1 MKRIEQIVVI
11 FIAAALAI
19 PSYWFF
25 WTLAGGGGYNKR
37 IKPMKNSRKLD
48 SPKRPIIEKKK
59 KRLVN
64 SDSHDNA
71 NSDVLVSAV
80 ISPYLLTHLHHI
92 LQQSEYY
99 AQKDGRKSHA
109 ANFAK
114 LRKVLCLDARS
125 MADASAKEIKDVDN
139 DLSNNKYNEQNVA

>member
-1 MKRIEQIVVI
+1 
-11 FIAAALAI
+11 
-19 PSYWFF
+19 
-25 WTLAGGGGYNKR
+25 
-37 IKPMKNSRKLD
+37 MKNSRKLD
-48 SPKRPIIEKKK
+48 SSKRLIIDKKK
-59 KRLVN
+59 KKLVD
-64 SDSHDNA
+64 SDSYGHD

-80 ISPYLLTHLHHI
+80 ISPYLLTHLHQI

-125 MADASAKEIKDVDN
+125 MADASAKEIKDADN
-139 DLSNNKYNEQNVA
+139 DLSINKYNEQNVA

>member
-1 MKRIEQIVVI
+1 
-11 FIAAALAI
+11 
-19 PSYWFF
+19 
-25 WTLAGGGGYNKR
+25 
-37 IKPMKNSRKLD
+37 MKNSRKID
-48 SPKRPIIEKKK
+48 SPKRSIIDKKK
-59 KRLVN
+59 KRLAN
-64 SDSHDNA
+64 SDFPDHE

-125 MADASAKEIKDVDN
+125 MADASAKEITDADD
-139 DLSNNKYNEQNVA
+139 DLSITKYNEQIVA

>member
-1 MKRIEQIVVI
+1 MSLSVNC
-11 FIAAALAI
+11 F
-19 PSYWFF
+19 YC
-25 WTLAGGGGYNKR
+25 
-37 IKPMKNSRKLD
+37 PMKNSRKLD
-48 SPKRPIIEKKK
+48 SPNRSIIDKKK
-59 KRLVN
+59 KRIVY
-64 SDSHDNA
+64 SDSQDNE

-125 MADASAKEIKDVDN
+125 MADASAKEIKDTDI
-139 DLSNNKYNEQNVA
+139 DLSFNKYNEQNVA

>member
-1 MKRIEQIVVI
+1 MPVSINC
-11 FIAAALAI
+11 FYCA
-19 PSYWFF
+19 
-25 WTLAGGGGYNKR
+25 
-37 IKPMKNSRKLD
+37 MKNSSKLD
-48 SPKRPIIEKKK
+48 SPKRSVMDKKK

-64 SDSHDNA
+64 SYSYDND

-125 MADASAKEIKDVDN
+125 MADASAKEIKETDN
-139 DLSNNKYNEQNVA
+139 DLSIKKYNEQNVA

>member
-1 MKRIEQIVVI
+1 
-11 FIAAALAI
+11 
-19 PSYWFF
+19 
-25 WTLAGGGGYNKR
+25 
-37 IKPMKNSRKLD
+37 MKNSRKLD
-48 SPKRPIIEKKK
+48 SSKRSIIDKKK
-59 KRLVN
+59 KILVQ
-64 SDSHDNA
+64 SDTRNYE

-80 ISPYLLTHLHHI
+80 ISPYLLTHLHQI

-125 MADASAKEIKDVDN
+125 MADASAKEIKDNDN
-139 DLSNNKYNEQNVA
+139 DLSIKKYSEQIVA

>member
-1 MKRIEQIVVI
+1 
-11 FIAAALAI
+11 
-19 PSYWFF
+19 
-25 WTLAGGGGYNKR
+25 
-37 IKPMKNSRKLD
+37 MKNSRKLD
-48 SPKRPIIEKKK
+48 STKRSIIDKKK

-64 SDSHDNA
+64 SDSHDNE

-80 ISPYLLTHLHHI
+80 ISPYLLTHLHQI

-109 ANFAK
+109 ANLAK

-125 MADASAKEIKDVDN
+125 MADASAKEIEDADN
-139 DLSNNKYNEQNVA
+139 DLSINKYNEKNVA

>member
-1 MKRIEQIVVI
+1 MSVSIDC
-11 FIAAALAI
+11 F
-19 PSYWFF
+19 YC
-25 WTLAGGGGYNKR
+25 T
-37 IKPMKNSRKLD
+37 MKNSRKFD
-48 SPKRPIIEKKK
+48 SPKRSIIDKKK
-59 KRLVN
+59 KRLIN
-64 SDSHDNA
+64 SDFRENE

-114 LRKVLCLDARS
+114 LRKVLCLDSRS
-125 MADASAKEIKDVDN
+125 MADASAKEIKDTDN
-139 DLSNNKYNEQNVA
+139 DLSFNKYSEQNVA

>member
-1 MKRIEQIVVI
+1 
-11 FIAAALAI
+11 
-19 PSYWFF
+19 
-25 WTLAGGGGYNKR
+25 
-37 IKPMKNSRKLD
+37 
-48 SPKRPIIEKKK
+48 
-59 KRLVN
+59 
-64 SDSHDNA
+64 
-71 NSDVLVSAV
+71 LVSAV

-125 MADASAKEIKDVDN
+125 MADASAKEI
-139 DLSNNKYNEQNVA
+139 

>member
-1 MKRIEQIVVI
+1 MPVSINC
-11 FIAAALAI
+11 F
-19 PSYWFF
+19 YC
-25 WTLAGGGGYNKR
+25 
-37 IKPMKNSRKLD
+37 PMKNSRKLD
-48 SPKRPIIEKKK
+48 SPKSSIIDKKK
-59 KRLVN
+59 KRLFH
-64 SDSHDNA
+64 SDSSENE

-125 MADASAKEIKDVDN
+125 MADASAKEIKDTDN
-139 DLSNNKYNEQNVA
+139 DLSINKYNEQNVA

>member
-1 MKRIEQIVVI
+1 MPVSINC
-11 FIAAALAI
+11 FYYA
-19 PSYWFF
+19 
-25 WTLAGGGGYNKR
+25 
-37 IKPMKNSRKLD
+37 MKNSRKLD
-48 SPKRPIIEKKK
+48 SPKRSIIDKKK
-59 KRLVN
+59 KKLVN
-64 SDSHDNA
+64 SDSNDNE

-125 MADASAKEIKDVDN
+125 MADASAKEIKDADN
-139 DLSNNKYNEQNVA
+139 DLSINKYNEQNVA

>member
-1 MKRIEQIVVI
+1 MPLLINC
-11 FIAAALAI
+11 F
-19 PSYWFF
+19 YC
-25 WTLAGGGGYNKR
+25 
-37 IKPMKNSRKLD
+37 PMKNSRQLD
-48 SPKRPIIEKKK
+48 SSKRSTIDKKK
-59 KRLVN
+59 KKLVH
-64 SDSHDNA
+64 SDSYANE

-125 MADASAKEIKDVDN
+125 MADASAKEIKDSDN
-139 DLSNNKYNEQNVA
+139 DLSINKYNEQSAA

>member
-1 MKRIEQIVVI
+1 
-11 FIAAALAI
+11 
-19 PSYWFF
+19 
-25 WTLAGGGGYNKR
+25 
-37 IKPMKNSRKLD
+37 MKNSRKLD
-48 SPKRPIIEKKK
+48 SPKRSIIDKKK
-59 KRLVN
+59 KRLIN
-64 SDSHDNA
+64 YDSQDNE
-71 NSDVLVSAV
+71 NSDVLVPAV

-114 LRKVLCLDARS
+114 LRKVKLRKVLCLDARS
-125 MADASAKEIKDVDN
+125 MADASAKEIKDVEN

>member
-1 MKRIEQIVVI
+1 
-11 FIAAALAI
+11 
-19 PSYWFF
+19 
-25 WTLAGGGGYNKR
+25 
-37 IKPMKNSRKLD
+37 MKNSRKLD
-48 SPKRPIIEKKK
+48 SSKRSIIDKKK
-59 KRLVN
+59 KILVQ
-64 SDSHDNA
+64 SDSRNCE

-80 ISPYLLTHLHHI
+80 ISPYLLTHLHQI

-125 MADASAKEIKDVDN
+125 MADASAKEIKEN
-139 DLSNNKYNEQNVA
+139 EHDLSINQYKEQNVA

>member
-1 MKRIEQIVVI
+1 MPLSINC
-11 FIAAALAI
+11 FYCL
-19 PSYWFF
+19 
-25 WTLAGGGGYNKR
+25 
-37 IKPMKNSRKLD
+37 MKNSSKLD
-48 SPKRPIIEKKK
+48 SPKRSIIDKKK

-64 SDSHDNA
+64 SDYQDNE

-125 MADASAKEIKDVDN
+125 MADASAKEIKDADN
-139 DLSNNKYNEQNVA
+139 DLSINEYNEQNVA